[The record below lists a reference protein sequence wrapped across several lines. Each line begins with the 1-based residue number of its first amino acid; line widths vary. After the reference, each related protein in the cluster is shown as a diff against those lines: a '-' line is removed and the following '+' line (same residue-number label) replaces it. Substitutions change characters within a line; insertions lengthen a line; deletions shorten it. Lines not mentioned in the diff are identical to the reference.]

1 MELSLS
7 ISSPPF
13 LLPCS
18 SSESLYT
25 GTPGCLNQLSDCL
38 HLSSWFWCP
47 GIKPSHQG
55 PKSSGSLLP
64 EGACLLLPAPCCSL
78 LLAPV
83 LSWARSLSLSPINK
97 KQTKILAHG
106 LRGGLPRHPL
116 RCTLLTWLWESSS
129 SFAPNLSISGTSSK
143 ANRQSSWKCA
153 PQCPAYLS
161 VFTSFPNLSPP
172 VLSNIC
178 IYRLPCVLIFLV
190 EIIGMMANY
199 LLVGLFCC
207 CRTLLSVNS
216 FHMSV
221 SFFGNCF
228 L

>member
-1 MELSLS
+1 MTAFTSAHDSGVLG
-7 ISSPPF
+7 SSP
-13 LLPCS
+13 L
-18 SSESLYT
+18 T
-25 GTPGCLNQLSDCL
+25 RA
-38 HLSSWFWCP
+38 
-47 GIKPSHQG
+47 PSHQARCSQRG
-55 PKSSGSLLP
+55 RVRCS
-64 EGACLLLPAPCCSL
+64 PAPCCSL
-78 LLAPV
+78 RLAPV

-221 SFFGNCF
+221 SLFGNCF